1 LAGGCLFSIKKL
13 QFDFR
18 TFKVIMRIF
27 LSIFLILILFIS
39 CSDKKQKSINE
50 LEFKMNEI
58 AEQYVKLVLEIG
70 LYKPDYVDAYYGP
83 AEWKPDESSKQEID
97 TTLTKALN
105 SKADDLL
112 NKLEALK
119 VYQANELETLRYRF
133 LSKQLLS
140 VKGMIFII
148 SGGTFPFDREAQILY
163 DAEPPHYD
171 KKHFQNIINELDDI
185 VPGSGSLSKRLN
197 KFKDQFII
205 PPDKLDTV
213 FTAAINE
220 CRRKTLKHI
229 TLPKEEN
236 FEVKYVKDKPWGAYN
251 WYKGNS
257 FSIIEVNTDLPVQ
270 IEKAVDLA
278 AHEGYPG
285 HHVFNALLEKIFVKE
300 NGWMEFSVYP
310 LYSPVS
316 LIAEGTANYGIKV
329 VFPGDERIKFER
341 DVLFPLAGLN
351 PDDASLYYHILEL
364 MEDSTYAGN
373 EAARNYLDGNWT
385 REKSISYLETFEL
398 FSKQK
403 AAKRLDFIDQ
413 YRSYVINY
421 NLGEDIIKSY
431 IEKNGGTADNPERRW
446 VLFEQLLSTPQ
457 TPSGLK

>member
-1 LAGGCLFSIKKL
+1 MIYKMFTRILFSVL
-13 QFDFR
+13 
-18 TFKVIMRIF
+18 
-27 LSIFLILILFIS
+27 LILLFFTA
-39 CSDKKQKSINE
+39 CNNQKKTSTSE

-97 TTLTKALN
+97 STLINSLN
-105 SKADDLL
+105 RKVDELL
-112 NKLEALK
+112 NKLQALK
-119 VYQANELETLRYRF
+119 DYQATELETLRFRF

-148 SGGTFPFDREAQILY
+148 SGGTFPFDMEAKVLY
-163 DAEPPHYD
+163 DVQPPHYD
-171 KKHFQNIINELDDI
+171 KEHFQKIINNLDKI
-185 VPGSGSLSKRLN
+185 VPGNGSLSQRLN
-197 KFKDQFII
+197 DFKDQFVI

-213 FTAAINE
+213 FTTAINE
-220 CRRKTLKHI
+220 CRRKTLQHI
-229 TLPKEEN
+229 QLPNEEN
-236 FEVKYVKDKPWGAYN
+236 FTVEYVKDKPWGAYN

-257 FSIIEVNTDLPVQ
+257 FSLIQVNTDLPIQ
-270 IEKAVDLA
+270 IDRAIDLA

-285 HHVFNALLEKIFVKE
+285 HHVFNAIMEKNFVKD

-329 VFPGDERIKFER
+329 VFPGNDRIKFEK

-351 PDDASLYYHILEL
+351 PDKADLYYHILEL
-364 MEDSTYAGN
+364 LEDLNYAGN

-385 REKSISYLETFEL
+385 RGESITYLETYEL
-398 FSKQK
+398 YSKQK
-403 AAKRLDFIDQ
+403 AAKRLDFVDQ

-421 NLGEDIIKSY
+421 NVGEDMVKSY
-431 IEKNGGTADNPERRW
+431 IEKNGGTADDPNRRW

-457 TPSGLK
+457 TPSGLQ

>member
-1 LAGGCLFSIKKL
+1 
-13 QFDFR
+13 
-18 TFKVIMRIF
+18 MRIF
-27 LSIFLILILFIS
+27 LSILLILILFVS

-50 LEFKMNEI
+50 LDFKMNEI

-119 VYQANELETLRYRF
+119 VYQATELETLRYRF

-171 KKHFQNIINELDDI
+171 KKHFQKIIDELDNI

-197 KFKDQFII
+197 AFKDQFII

-229 TLPKEEN
+229 TLPEKEN
-236 FEVKYVKDKPWGAYN
+236 FKVKYVKDKPWGAYN

-285 HHVFNALLEKIFVKE
+285 HHVFNALLEKNFVKE
-300 NGWMEFSVYP
+300 KGWMEFSVYP

-341 DVLFPLAGLN
+341 EVLFPLAGLN
-351 PDDASLYYHILEL
+351 PDDVNLYYHILEL

-398 FSKQK
+398 YPKNK

-421 NLGEDIIKSY
+421 NLGEDIVKSY
-431 IEKNGGTADNPERRW
+431 IEKNGGTADNPGRRW